1 MHELFPD
8 VGMILE
14 AKDRN
19 CFEISN
25 RHAVGLSSFSE
36 SDEGRIWS
44 VLDQSIEGQP
54 MISENMPGAFHDA
67 TGDELCQVLCTILIV
82 VVVFYLKG

>member
-1 MHELFPD
+1 
-8 VGMILE
+8 MIFE
-14 AKDRN
+14 AKDQN

-25 RHAVGLSSFSE
+25 RHAIGLSSFSE
-36 SDEGRIWS
+36 SNEGRIWS

-67 TGDELCQVLCTILIV
+67 NGDELCHVLCTILIV

>member
-1 MHELFPD
+1 M
-8 VGMILE
+8 
-14 AKDRN
+14 
-19 CFEISN
+19 
-25 RHAVGLSSFSE
+25 
-36 SDEGRIWS
+36 
-44 VLDQSIEGQP
+44 GQP